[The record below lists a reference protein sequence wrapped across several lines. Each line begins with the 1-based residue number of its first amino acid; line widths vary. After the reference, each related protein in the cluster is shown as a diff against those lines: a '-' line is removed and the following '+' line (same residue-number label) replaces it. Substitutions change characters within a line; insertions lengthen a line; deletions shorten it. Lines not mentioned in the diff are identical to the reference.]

1 MAKRF
6 AHYEREARSLI
17 RRIIWLSHHVRV
29 PAVKSAPPKT
39 IVADEAATRAEWSNI
54 FFIQPIGQCSVRH
67 VNEVEGE
74 IALFARRCGRRV
86 NVVIVIDPGA
96 PIPDTAPRM
105 AIQALMRNRE
115 LDIASTVLLVRAEG
129 FGGSA
134 VLSVGAAIFGG
145 LGLKTL
151 VTRNSSQAASRIMDS
166 PVPPDAQEPEL
177 KCVIDELG
185 QDRASSQMTASF
197 RAAVESPASRRAAG
211 PGRAWTDARSQSVR
225 TGRRAANRLMG
236 R

>member
-129 FGGSA
+129 FVGSA
-134 VLSVGAAIFGG
+134 LLSVGAAIFGA
-145 LGLKTL
+145 LGLKTAI
-151 VTRNSSQAASRIMDS
+151 TRNSAAAAARVMES
-166 PVPPDAQEPEL
+166 PVPPDADEQEL
-177 KCVIDELG
+177 KSVIDDLCHEDG
-185 QDRASSQMTASF
+185 SATMAASF
-197 RAAVESPASRRAAG
+197 RTAV
-211 PGRAWTDARSQSVR
+211 
-225 TGRRAANRLMG
+225 
-236 R
+236 